1 MVYWHYSLFC
11 NCFLILFLILASND
25 MAFERFVAAQWLA
38 VGGGAALGAWIRW
51 GLGVALNASMLP
63 MGTLIAN
70 LSGGLLMGMAM
81 AYFISVPN
89 QNELRLFVMTGF
101 LGGLTTFSAFSA
113 EAFNFLQKQQYAWA
127 VSHILSHVVGSLLM
141 TALGFAL
148 VYYLRN

>member
-1 MVYWHYSLFC
+1 
-11 NCFLILFLILASND
+11 
-25 MAFERFVAAQWLA
+25 MAAGQWLA
-38 VGGGAALGAWIRW
+38 VGGGAAFGAWARW
-51 GLGVALNASMLP
+51 GLGIAFNTSMLP

-70 LSGGLLMGMAM
+70 LGGGLLIGMAM
-81 AYFISVPN
+81 AYFLGVSN

-113 EAFNFLQKQQYAWA
+113 EAFSFLQKQQYAWA
-127 VSHILSHVVGSLLM
+127 AAHISSHVIGSLLM

>member
-1 MVYWHYSLFC
+1 
-11 NCFLILFLILASND
+11 
-25 MAFERFVAAQWLA
+25 MAVERFVTAQWLA

-70 LSGGLLMGMAM
+70 LSGGLLMGMAL
-81 AYFISVPN
+81 AYFLETPT

-127 VSHILSHVVGSLLM
+127 AMHISSHVIGSLCM
-141 TALGFAL
+141 TAIGFMI
-148 VYYLRN
+148 VHYLRS

>member
-1 MVYWHYSLFC
+1 M
-11 NCFLILFLILASND
+11 ASS
-25 MAFERFVAAQWLA
+25 QWLA

-51 GLGVALNASMLP
+51 GLGIALNASMLP

-127 VSHILSHVVGSLLM
+127 AAHISSHVVGSLLM
-141 TALGFAL
+141 TAIGFML
-148 VYYLRN
+148 VQYLRN